1 MYKKQYVPDKEV
13 DFKYLSEPLHYN
25 KMPKPYKEINQ
36 KEYFEGLD
44 EWYCDYSAFFQ
55 VMDKDAE
62 DMFGESCR
70 ANVYCDFNEEEG
82 WARARSSKTGE
93 YKFFRVGCK
102 HDWGLISNDSLTNTY
117 KCKKCG
123 TIITQSNGR

>member
-44 EWYCDYSAFFQ
+44 EWYCDYSGSFQ
-55 VMDKDAE
+55 VLGEDAE
-62 DMFGESCR
+62 KIFDSSYM
-70 ANVYCDFNEEEG
+70 AIVHCDFNGEAG
-82 WARARSSKTGE
+82 WARAKDMTTGE
-93 YKFFRVGCK
+93 YKFFKIGCD
-102 HDWGLISNDSLTNTY
+102 HDWELIDSDSLTNTY